1 MLFSSPFF
9 LYLFLP
15 ATLLCYFLTPKRFK
29 NSILLLASLFFYTW
43 GEKHLVLLIIAS
55 GLIDFCCGLVI
66 EKYHK
71 KLGLFISI
79 SFNLSLL
86 FYFKYAGFVSEI
98 LNSAHFISAENN
110 RTFSNIIL
118 PLGISFYTFQTMSY
132 SIDIYRGKIKA
143 TTSLVNFLTYV
154 SLFPQLIAGPIVRYA
169 QIEEEIITRK
179 VTADL
184 FYTGIQR
191 FVFGLAKKLII
202 ANQCAFLA
210 DGIFALHN
218 DEKSMLLAWLGLIAY
233 GFQIFFDFSGY
244 SDMAIG
250 LGKMFGFNFPENF
263 NYPYISKSVKEFWRR
278 WHMTLSE
285 WFKDYLYISLGGNRI
300 SVNRTYLN
308 LLLVFF
314 ITGLWHG
321 ANWTFII
328 WGLFHGVFILMEKRF
343 EKSFFDKLPHWLLHI
358 YLMFIV
364 TFSWAIFRSNTITD
378 ALQYIKQLFNFSTET
393 NFNYLYFYMTKEIV
407 FAMVMALILSSPT
420 FKFFIKRQLELFQ
433 LKKPAFSYIKL
444 IYILGLFFICQY
456 YIASGSYNPFI
467 YFRF

>member
-15 ATLLCYFLTPKRFK
+15 ATLFCYFLSPSKFK

-43 GEKHLVLLIIAS
+43 GERHLVLLIIAS

-66 EKYHK
+66 ERYHK
-71 KLGLFISI
+71 KLGLTISI
-79 SFNLSLL
+79 AFNLSLL
-86 FYFKYAGFVSEI
+86 MYFKYAGFVSEI
-98 LNSAHFISAENN
+98 FNSINLISNENN
-110 RTFSNIIL
+110 RIFNSIIL

-132 SIDIYRGKIKA
+132 SIDVYRGKIKA
-143 TTSLVNFLTYV
+143 TKSLINFLTYV

-169 QIEEEIITRK
+169 QVEKEISSRK
-179 VTADL
+179 VTVDL
-184 FYTGIQR
+184 FYSGILR
-191 FVFGLAKKLII
+191 FVYGLAKKLIV

-218 DEKSMLLAWLGLIAY
+218 DEKSMLLAWIGLIAY

-278 WHMTLSE
+278 WHITLSE

-308 LLLVFF
+308 LLFVFF

-328 WGLFHGVFILMEKRF
+328 WGLFHGFFILMEKRF
-343 EKSFFDKLPHWLLHI
+343 EKSFFDKLPNWFLHV
-358 YLMFIV
+358 YLMFII

-378 ALQYIKQLFNFSTET
+378 AWQYIKQLFNFSVET
-393 NFNYLYFYMTKEIV
+393 NFNYLYFYMTKEVI
-407 FAMVMALILSSPT
+407 FAMLIAFLLSTP
-420 FKFFIKRQLELFQ
+420 KFQI
-433 LKKPAFSYIKL
+433 YIKKIL
-444 IYILGLFFICQY
+444 KSFHIQGPTLKYLKVFYVLGLFFICQY